1 MTNRVARVREDAVM
15 SEAAEKL
22 ALAGSSDLMVIDDQG
37 EFVGVLPE
45 GDILRAG
52 LPDIQEIVAAG
63 GSLDGAF
70 ERFVIKARDMSS
82 LPISHLVIRN
92 ALALD
97 PDDHVAK
104 AAVVFVERNIRVLP
118 VVREGR
124 LLGTL
129 SRADICA
136 ALVGEL
142 SRLPLH
148 VD

>member
-1 MTNRVARVREDAVM
+1 M
-15 SEAAEKL
+15 SQAAETL
-22 ALAGSSDLMVIDDQG
+22 AMAGSSDLMVIDDNNR
-37 EFVGVLPE
+37 FVGVLPE

-52 LPDIQEIVAAG
+52 LPDIQEIIDAG
-63 GSLDGAF
+63 GSLDAAF

-82 LPISHLVIRN
+82 LPISHLIIRN

-104 AAVVFVERNIRVLP
+104 AAVVFVERGIRVLP
-118 VVREGR
+118 VVREDR
-124 LLGTL
+124 LLGTV

-142 SRLPLH
+142 SRLSID

>member
-1 MTNRVARVREDAVM
+1 VARIREDAVM
-15 SEAAEKL
+15 SQAAETL
-22 ALAGSSDLMVIDDQG
+22 ALAGSCDLMVIDDQG
-37 EFVGVLPE
+37 QFVGVLPE

-52 LPDIQEIVAAG
+52 LPDIQEIIGAG
-63 GSLDGAF
+63 GSLDAAF

-97 PDDHVAK
+97 PDDHVAR
-104 AAVVFVERNIRVLP
+104 AAIVFVDMGIRVLP
-118 VVREGR
+118 VVREGH
-124 LLGTL
+124 LLGSV

-136 ALVGEL
+136 ALVGEW
-142 SRLPLH
+142 SRLSLH